1 MDFSVLMHG
10 FKKNDKCQQFFY
22 SKFVKFSGH
31 KHFLGHTGC
40 HTKIG
45 PNKFSRFGVFLYTDK
60 KAKYKY
66 LRFFKLKN

>member
-22 SKFVKFSGH
+22 SKFVN
-31 KHFLGHTGC
+31 FLCPTGC
-40 HTKIG
+40 HKKIG
-45 PNKFSRFGVFLYTDK
+45 PNQFSRFGVFLYTDK